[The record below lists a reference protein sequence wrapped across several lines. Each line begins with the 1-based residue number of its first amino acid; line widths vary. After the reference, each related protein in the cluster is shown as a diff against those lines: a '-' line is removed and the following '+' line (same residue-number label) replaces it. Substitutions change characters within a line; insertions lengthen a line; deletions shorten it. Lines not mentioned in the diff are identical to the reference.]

1 MSLLTRRGEC
11 IGATFVGRGGML
23 EQVEAA
29 RTLVATGGAGQV
41 FRETTNP
48 AIATGDGIAMAFEA
62 GARVGDL
69 EFVQFHP
76 TVLNVEGAQRVLLS
90 EALRGEGSLMVS

>member
-1 MSLLTRRGEC
+1 MRFVAADGERRG
-11 IGATFVGRGGML
+11 R
-23 EQVEAA
+23 A
-29 RTLVATGGAGQV
+29 RARAVLLATGGAGQV

-48 AIATGDGIAMAFEA
+48 SIATGDGIAMAWRA

-76 TVLNVEGAQRVLLS
+76 TVLSVAGAAAVPAVARRCAAKV
-90 EALRGEGSLMVS
+90 RG